1 MLYNSLVIAGP
12 TGVGKTAL
20 SLKLAKILNFE
31 IISADSMQIYK
42 GMDIGTAKIRNDE
55 MQGIKHHMLDV
66 VSPNVDYS
74 VGDYEKAV
82 NRILKDN
89 TKKYMLVGGTGLYI
103 SAITDGFSSL
113 PSKDDKLRR
122 ELELRDL
129 NDLLEELKVLDIET
143 YMKIDRGNKV
153 RIVRALEVCKLTN
166 SKFSCLNNKNIKNN
180 DYTFYKVFL
189 TRNREELYEIIN
201 KRIDNMLENGLLEEA
216 RYIHENF
223 PTNKAI
229 GYKELFDYFDGNST
243 FDKAVELLK
252 RRTRNYAKR
261 QITWFKNHSEYNI
274 YNLSIMSEDEIIKDI
289 LKKMR

>member
-42 GMDIGTAKIRNDE
+42 GMDIGTAKIKKDE
-55 MQGIKHHMLDV
+55 MQGIRHYMLDIV
-66 VSPNVDYS
+66 TPDVDYS

-82 NRILKDN
+82 NTILKN
-89 TKKYMLVGGTGLYI
+89 KTKKYMLVGGTGLYI
-103 SAITDGFSSL
+103 SAITDGFSIL
-113 PSKDDKLRR
+113 PSRDENLRR
-122 ELELRDL
+122 ELEERDL
-129 NDLLEELKVLDIET
+129 NGLLEELKELDIET
-143 YMKIDRGNKV
+143 YMKIDRDNKV
-153 RIVRALEVCKLTN
+153 RVVRALEVCKLTN
-166 SKFSCLNNKNIKNN
+166 SKFSCLNSKNIKNN
-180 DYTFYKVFL
+180 YYTFYKVFL

-223 PTNKAI
+223 PNNKAI
-229 GYKELFDYFDGNST
+229 GYKELFDYFDGKST
-243 FDKAVELLK
+243 LNDAIDLLK

>member
-1 MLYNSLVIAGP
+1 ML
-12 TGVGKTAL
+12 
-20 SLKLAKILNFE
+20 E
-31 IISADSMQIYK
+31 
-42 GMDIGTAKIRNDE
+42 
-55 MQGIKHHMLDV
+55 V

-113 PSKDDKLRR
+113 PSKDYKLRR

-243 FDKAVELLK
+243 FDEAVELLK